1 MERWL
6 SGLKRSPAKGV
17 YVNSVSRVRIP
28 PSPPALNKMKIIHL
42 ILIIVF
48 LPGSLFSQE
57 VNQVRIYEVQEI
69 LTLDENYPSATAVAI
84 KKDRIIGVGEVE
96 QLRKKFPKAQLD
108 TRFSEDV
115 MVPGLIE
122 HHVHPFLAAITMES
136 NVIAIEDWNLPGNQ
150 SKGVRDREAYL
161 NRLKIEEQLLA
172 EAGKPFVT
180 WGFHHYFHGKL
191 SRQDLDKISMTRPIV
206 VIHRSFHEFILNS
219 SALVYFGITKELV
232 NNFDEEAKEYA
243 NFEKGHF
250 SEQGMVSILPYLMK
264 YLAAPDRLI
273 KGLQRTE
280 KYLHNNGVTMV
291 ANPGA
296 YSLKPIQYAKNFVFG
311 DEGTPFRSFYI
322 PSGLLMAEQY
332 PADEL
337 VEKSKEFLSWGKG
350 KVEYLPLQIKLFTDG
365 AMYSQNMVMRD
376 GYLDGHQGAWLMQE
390 EIYRE
395 AFQRFWDAGYQIHI
409 HQNGD
414 AGLDRLLDVLEDN
427 LQRNPRVDHR
437 TVIVHF
443 GYSNFDQVERIKR
456 LGAIVSAN
464 PYYVNALSD
473 LYSRLGVGAARTK
486 DMVRLGDVHR
496 AGIPISLHSDM
507 PMAPASPLLL
517 MHAAVNRINFANKV
531 AGPNQR
537 ISPETALRAVTY
549 NAAYVLGMEHDYGT
563 ISSGKYA
570 NFTLLSDNPLTID
583 PLTIKEIEIRSTMV
597 EGQHYPIN

>member
-1 MERWL
+1 
-6 SGLKRSPAKGV
+6 
-17 YVNSVSRVRIP
+17 
-28 PSPPALNKMKIIHL
+28 MKIIHL
-42 ILIIVF
+42 ALIIIL
-48 LPGSLFSQE
+48 LPDLVLSQE
-57 VNQVRIYEVQEI
+57 VNQVRIYEAREI
-69 LTLDENYPSATAVAI
+69 VTLDENYPLATAVAI
-84 KKDRIIGVGEVE
+84 KEDRIIGVGEVE
-96 QLRKKFPKAQLD
+96 QLINKFPSAQLD

-136 NVIAIEDWNLPGNQ
+136 NAIAIEDWNLPGNQ

-161 NRLKIEEQLLA
+161 QRLKAEERLLS
-172 EAGKPFVT
+172 EPDKPLVT

-191 SRQDLDKISMTRPIV
+191 SRQDLDKISMTRPIL

-219 SALVYFGITKELV
+219 SALDFFGITQELV
-232 NNFDEEAKEYA
+232 NNFDEEAKKYA
-243 NFEKGHF
+243 SFEKGHF

-273 KGLQRTE
+273 KGLQTTE
-280 KYLHNNGVTMV
+280 KYLHRNGVTLV

-296 YSLKPIQYAKNFVFG
+296 YSLKPVQDAKNFVFG
-311 DEGTPFRSFYI
+311 DEETPFRSFYI
-322 PSGLLMAEQY
+322 PSGLLLAEQY

-365 AMYSQNMVMRD
+365 AMYSQNMVMKD

-390 EIYRE
+390 KIYRE

-427 LQRNPRVDHR
+427 LQRNPRDDHR

-443 GYSNFDQVERIKR
+443 GYSNFDQVERIKK

-473 LYSRLGVGAARTK
+473 LYSRVGVGATRSR

-507 PMAPASPLLL
+507 PMAPAAPLLL
-517 MHAAVNRINFANKV
+517 MHAAVNRVNFANKV

-537 ISPETALRAVTY
+537 ISPEVALRAVTY

-583 PLTIKEIEIRSTMV
+583 PLKIKEIEIRSTMV

>member
-1 MERWL
+1 
-6 SGLKRSPAKGV
+6 
-17 YVNSVSRVRIP
+17 
-28 PSPPALNKMKIIHL
+28 MKIIHL
-42 ILIIVF
+42 ALIIIL
-48 LPGSLFSQE
+48 LPDLVLSQE
-57 VNQVRIYEVQEI
+57 VNQVRIYEAREI
-69 LTLDENYPSATAVAI
+69 VTLDKNYPMATAVAI

-96 QLRKKFPKAQLD
+96 QLINKFPNAQLD

-136 NVIAIEDWNLPGNQ
+136 NVIAIEDWDLPGNQ
-150 SKGVRDREAYL
+150 TKGVRDRETYL
-161 NRLKIEEQLLA
+161 QRLKAEEQVLS
-172 EAGKPFVT
+172 ESDKPLVT

-191 SRQDLDKISMTRPIV
+191 SRQDLDNISMTRPIL

-219 SALVYFGITKELV
+219 SALDFFGITQELV

-243 NFEKGHF
+243 SFEKGHF

-273 KGLQRTE
+273 KGLQTTE
-280 KYLHNNGVTMV
+280 KYLHRNGVTLV

-296 YSLKPIQYAKNFVFG
+296 YSLKPVQDAKNFVFG
-311 DEGTPFRSFYI
+311 DEETPFRSFYI
-322 PSGLLMAEQY
+322 PSGLLLAEQY

-390 EIYRE
+390 KIYRE

-443 GYSNFDQVERIKR
+443 GYSNFDQVERINN

-473 LYSRLGVGAARTK
+473 LYSRVGVGATRSR

-507 PMAPASPLLL
+507 PMAPAAPLLL
-517 MHAAVNRINFANKV
+517 MHAAVNRVNFANKV

-537 ISPETALRAVTY
+537 ISPEVALRAVTY

-583 PLTIKEIEIRSTMV
+583 PLKIKEIKIRATMV
-597 EGQHYPIN
+597 EGQHYPIH